1 MAQRSRRRKLMSD
14 MNVVPYIDVM
24 LVLLI
29 IFMVTAPLVT
39 QGVKVDLPQ
48 APSEVVDTSNKE
60 PVMITVDAEG
70 RYYINFG
77 DDPKKPV
84 DLETLLTRVSA
95 LAKYTPGIPVLVGGD
110 RNVPY
115 GRVVELMAALSSAG
129 VGGVGLLTESPEKPG
144 K

>member
-1 MAQRSRRRKLMSD
+1 MSD

-48 APSEVVDTSNKE
+48 VESTPIQPEDQQPVVITIDSTGRLYVDYGGSEDE
-60 PVMITVDAEG
+60 PLAIDG
-70 RYYINFG
+70 LI
-77 DDPKKPV
+77 
-84 DLETLLTRVSA
+84 TRVSG
-95 LAKYTPGIPVLVGGD
+95 LLEQKPGIPVYLKGD

-115 GRVVELMAALSSAG
+115 GSVVEVMEMLSRSG
-129 VGGVGLLTESPEKPG
+129 VKNVGLISEPPLE
-144 K
+144 